1 MNNFFAYLTYFLAI
15 GSVLFLAYVFSKY
28 LGNKSNKLHKGKN
41 IKVID
46 SISIGLDKW
55 LILVKTGKK
64 VLLLCSSGKNIQ
76 LLTEMNESDIQDETH
91 REGATDEEQS
101 ATLFGKYLSIFKN
114 YINVEQKNTQPNDK
128 NRKNYVFNN
137 NLEKLKNKFSAMQQ
151 RRINK

>member
-15 GSVLFLAYVFSKY
+15 GSVLFLTYVFSKY

-137 NLEKLKNKFSAMQQ
+137 NLEKLKNKFSAMEQ